1 MSNIAARHLSESVQP
16 LRIPTCRRLRASYFY
31 SMDYRALLPAFA
43 NYFVIAGLVLYGYKL
58 FAEYHERG
66 KWAKNMTGLLAGL
79 GMFTLATALL
89 LTPDNVEILAFIA
102 RAKVSTPLV
111 YLSSFFLL
119 AAITAFGVITYLKPI
134 RLWHERKI
142 HRDLNRGLPRIP

>member
-1 MSNIAARHLSESVQP
+1 MD
-16 LRIPTCRRLRASYFY
+16 LRALIS
-31 SMDYRALLPAFA
+31 AFA
-43 NYFVIAGLVLYGYKL
+43 NYCVIAGLVFYGYKL

-79 GMFTLATALL
+79 GMYTLALALL

-111 YLSSFFLL
+111 YLSSAFLL
-119 AAITAFGVITYLKPI
+119 VAIAAFGIITYLKPI

-142 HRDLNRGLPRIP
+142 HRDLNRGLPKIP